1 MDVRRKTIRKAY
13 GNELR
18 KKVLNELRIPIS
30 LLEHLRLSMKPA
42 PFEYYVPDSIEQALE
57 LLRKHGD
64 AARLLAGGQ
73 SLVPTMNFRVVQ
85 PGVLIDLN
93 RIGELMYIRDEDA
106 TLHIGAMTRERELE
120 FDSVIS
126 RSTPL
131 LAEAMPHVAHPQIRN
146 RGTLGG
152 SLANADPAA
161 ELPVIMLAL
170 GARLKVRNA
179 DRERWVEA
187 RDFFVGMFTTDMA
200 PDEMLVEIELPFTP
214 PRTGWSFME
223 VAPRAGDYALMG
235 VAAMVTLDEER
246 RCTHARLVYL
256 NAGDGPVEAREA
268 GSILEGKLLD
278 ASSIEEA
285 ADLAS
290 QKEINPF
297 GNIHTSPEF
306 QRHLARVLTDKS
318 LKKALERATGDILQ

>member
-1 MDVRRKTIRKAY
+1 
-13 GNELR
+13 
-18 KKVLNELRIPIS
+18 
-30 LLEHLRLSMKPA
+30 MKPA
-42 PFEYYVPDSIEQALE
+42 PFEYYVPDSIEQALD
-57 LLRKHGD
+57 LLREHGD

-93 RIGELMYIRDEDA
+93 GVGELKYIRDDNA
-106 TLHIGAMTRERELE
+106 ALHIGAMTRERELE
-120 FDSVIS
+120 FDPVIA
-126 RSTPL
+126 RKTPL
-131 LAEAMPHVAHPQIRN
+131 LTEAMPHVAHPQIRN

-179 DRERWVEA
+179 DGERWVDA
-187 RDFFVGMFTTDMA
+187 QNFFVGMFMTDLA
-200 PDEMLVEIELPFTP
+200 ADEMLVEIELPSTL

-235 VAAMVTLDEER
+235 VAALVTLDEDR
-246 RCTHARLVYL
+246 RCQQARLVYL
-256 NAGDGPVEAREA
+256 NAGDGPMEAKEA
-268 GSILEGKLLD
+268 GGVLEGKMLD
-278 ASSIEEA
+278 AESIDEA
-285 ADLAS
+285 AELAS

-297 GNIHTSPEF
+297 GNIHASPEF
-306 QRHLARVLTDKS
+306 QRHLARVLTHRT
-318 LKKALERATGDILQ
+318 LIQALERASEDVLQ